1 MNLKEAFQAQ
11 NKIENCFN
19 LITSYLY
26 TEGNVTVTKEK
37 HLRSKAVKGLEDEI
51 LDVTDINKKI
61 FEPNKAIKFC
71 LFLISERAQ
80 LAKAIHDAK
89 EKLVFDFDS
98 AVDMNKKRR
107 EALDLFRKMSS
118 IKNSSLLK
126 KNGGSGYV
134 FNNEGNQTEYYYD
147 LEIIKTIDFDRNK
160 LRANIEKIQKE
171 TDVCSNNLDKALIN
185 TEVDYNLPFDLND
198 NLVDILENFD

>member
-1 MNLKEAFQAQ
+1 M
-11 NKIENCFN
+11 
-19 LITSYLY
+19 
-26 TEGNVTVTKEK
+26 
-37 HLRSKAVKGLEDEI
+37 
-51 LDVTDINKKI
+51 
-61 FEPNKAIKFC
+61 
-71 LFLISERAQ
+71 
-80 LAKAIHDAK
+80 
-89 EKLVFDFDS
+89 
-98 AVDMNKKRR
+98 
-107 EALDLFRKMSS
+107 
-118 IKNSSLLK
+118 
-126 KNGGSGYV
+126 